1 MEEEKKEEE
10 KEKGSKS
17 KMVEHSSLML
27 LDIPG
32 ISVRSCDIQDIHVT
46 FQTFL

>member
-27 LDIPG
+27 LDIQG
-32 ISVRSCDIQDIHVT
+32 NSERSCDTPDIHVT
-46 FQTFL
+46 SQTFL